1 MTSEVIKV
9 KLKEAFNPDIIE
21 IIDQSASHAGHS
33 GNRKGGGHFY
43 VTIVA
48 ESFEGLSLVKRHQ
61 LIYQVLNELMKEE
74 IHALSINALTP
85 SENSTGN

>member
-33 GNRKGGGHFY
+33 DWHDRQADLRA
-43 VTIVA
+43 V
-48 ESFEGLSLVKRHQ
+48 EPEGRSQPANNDQGVPKD
-61 LIYQVLNELMKEE
+61 E
-74 IHALSINALTP
+74 
-85 SENSTGN
+85 